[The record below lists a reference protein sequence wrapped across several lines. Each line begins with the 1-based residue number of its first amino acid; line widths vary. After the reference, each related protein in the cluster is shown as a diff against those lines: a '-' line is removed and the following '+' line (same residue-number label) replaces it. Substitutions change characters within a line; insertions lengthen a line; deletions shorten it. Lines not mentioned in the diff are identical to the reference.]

1 MLISN
6 RNKVA
11 RNPLSNETRGYVF
24 LSPCT
29 IDTQSCRLSS
39 PPMQSL
45 PDFFSRPLPHP
56 PPREG
61 GYLPENLDSCVW
73 LNCFDPYF
81 LGPLAIPPR
90 VLQKSLLPIDIII
103 FNSDPHSDAR
113 QYTVGSQFGPS
124 LRRTPPRV
132 RRPGSSPAAIL
143 EPASRS
149 FLTNTPEGG
158 VVKKRACDNTARI
171 MVR

>member
-1 MLISN
+1 MSSDA
-6 RNKVA
+6 VA
-11 RNPLSNETRGYVF
+11 ARF
-24 LSPCT
+24 L
-29 IDTQSCRLSS
+29 
-39 PPMQSL
+39 
-45 PDFFSRPLPHP
+45 FKAVAP
-56 PPREG
+56 PPTPGGG

-81 LGPLAIPPR
+81 FWVPWPYPPGSYK
-90 VLQKSLLPIDIII
+90 KSLLPIDIII

-113 QYTVGSQFGPS
+113 QYTVGSQFGPP

-132 RRPGSSPAAIL
+132 RRPGSRPAAIL

-149 FLTNTPEGG
+149 FLTNPPEGG
-158 VVKKRACDNTARI
+158 VVKKRACDNTARN